1 MTSRVCCARCDLFSK
16 AHIWGFALMV
26 AEGWSYRKN
35 ARSGDAGWLCARCA
49 EQAPGTEA
57 EEGSG
62 VVRCLRVLVVDDE
75 ELVLRA
81 TRRLLEQADL
91 SAHRLDSAGGSY
103 GDGELN
109 ISAFQVTTALG
120 SQRAL
125 ELIACNHFD
134 VVISDVSMPGMR
146 GPDLFYASSLRW
158 PEVSRKFL
166 FVSGNPAAA
175 LPEIRSAARRSGS
188 GSIPPLLEKTN
199 LHQTLIPAIFELLSQ
214 RAARSGMYALPLA
227 QETRY
232 ELAK

>member
-1 MTSRVCCARCDLFSK
+1 MSSK
-16 AHIWGFALMV
+16 AYTWGFALMLV
-26 AEGWSYRKN
+26 EGWTYRSD
-35 ARSGDAGWLCARCA
+35 ASAGEAGWLCARCA
-49 EQAPGTEA
+49 ERPPVADT

-91 SAHRLDSAGGSY
+91 SAVPASTGYGGYS
-103 GDGELN
+103 DN
-109 ISAFQVTTALG
+109 DVDISAFHVTTALG

-125 ELIACNHFD
+125 ELIASSHFD

-166 FVSGNPAAA
+166 FVSGNPATA

-188 GSIPPLLEKTN
+188 GAIPPLLEKTS
-199 LHQTLIPAIFELLSQ
+199 LHQTLIPAIHELLSQ
-214 RAARSGMYALPLA
+214 RAARSGMYALPIT

>member
-1 MTSRVCCARCDLFSK
+1 MNTRVCCARCDMSSK
-16 AHIWGFALMV
+16 AHIWGFALML
-26 AEGWSYRKN
+26 AEGWTYETN
-35 ARSGDAGWLCARCA
+35 TGAGEAGWLCARCA
-49 EQAPGTEA
+49 REPATAES

-62 VVRCLRVLVVDDE
+62 LVRCLRVLVVDDE

-91 SAHRLDSAGGSY
+91 SASAVSSGYGGY
-103 GDGELN
+103 VDN
-109 ISAFQVTTALG
+109 DVTVSAFHVTTALG

-125 ELIACNHFD
+125 ELIASNHFD

-188 GSIPPLLEKTN
+188 GAIPPLLEKTT

-214 RAARSGMYALPLA
+214 RAARSGMYALPVA